1 MNAYRAVLAAPGAR
15 SFVAA
20 AFIGRL
26 SLPML
31 TLGTVVLVHS
41 RTGSYALAG
50 AVTAAAAVAFAA
62 AAPSAGRLADR
73 AGQAR
78 VLVASLAVH
87 LAGLAALVAA
97 AVADAPRWA
106 LLVAAVPAGA
116 AFPQLPAMVR
126 TRWAGLLAGD
136 PALQTAYALE
146 SVLDEV
152 VYIAGPVLVT
162 ILAAHLFPAA
172 GLGGAA
178 VLVTAGTLWFAGL
191 RRTEPPPRPP
201 GRRGGPRAIATPGLR
216 VLAGVFAMTGVI
228 FGALEVAMIAFAAG
242 HGARAL
248 AGPLLALSAAG
259 SLLAGL
265 WYGTRDWHAPAH
277 RRFTAALT
285 ALAAGTFLFSAAATI
300 PQMAAAA
307 LAAGCTVSPALIAGF
322 TLTERLLPR
331 AVLTEGFAWLDAATG
346 IGFAAGSAA
355 GGLAADAAGAR
366 TAFMVAAAAALLA
379 AAIATLGRRWLS
391 RPVTTA
397 SDAAQP

>member
-1 MNAYRAVLAAPGAR
+1 
-15 SFVAA
+15 VA
-20 AFIGRL
+20 GRL
-26 SLPML
+26 S
-31 TLGTVVLVHS
+31 
-41 RTGSYALAG
+41 
-50 AVTAAAAVAFAA
+50 
-62 AAPSAGRLADR
+62 DR

-78 VLVASLAVH
+78 VLVVSLAVH

-126 TRWAGLLAGD
+126 TRWASLLAGD

-178 VLVTAGTLWFAGL
+178 VLGTPGTLWFAGL
-191 RRTEPPPRPP
+191 RRPEPPRRRP
-201 GRRGGPRAIATPGLR
+201 GRGGGPGAMATPGLR

-265 WYGTRDWHAPAH
+265 WYGTRDWHAP
-277 RRFTAALT
+277 
-285 ALAAGTFLFSAAATI
+285 
-300 PQMAAAA
+300 
-307 LAAGCTVSPALIAGF
+307 
-322 TLTERLLPR
+322 
-331 AVLTEGFAWLDAATG
+331 
-346 IGFAAGSAA
+346 
-355 GGLAADAAGAR
+355 
-366 TAFMVAAAAALLA
+366 
-379 AAIATLGRRWLS
+379 
-391 RPVTTA
+391 
-397 SDAAQP
+397 

>member
-1 MNAYRAVLAAPGAR
+1 
-15 SFVAA
+15 
-20 AFIGRL
+20 
-26 SLPML
+26 ML
-31 TLGTVVLVHS
+31 TLGSIVLVHS

-78 VLVASLAVH
+78 VLVASLAMH

-97 AVADAPRWA
+97 ALAGAPRWA
-106 LLVAAVPAGA
+106 LFAAAVPAGA

-126 TRWAGLLAGD
+126 TRWASLLAGD
-136 PALQTAYALE
+136 PALPTAYALE

-162 ILAAHLFPAA
+162 ILAARLFPAA

-178 VLVTAGTLWFAGL
+178 VLVTAGTLWFAAL
-191 RRTEPPPRPP
+191 RRTQPAPRPP
-201 GRRGGPRAIATPGLR
+201 GRRGGPRAIDTPGLR
-216 VLAGVFAMTGVI
+216 VLAGVFALTGVI
-228 FGALEVAMIAFAAG
+228 FGALEVVMVAFATG

-265 WYGTRDWHAPAH
+265 WYGTRHWRAPAP
-277 RRFTAALT
+277 RRFAAALA
-285 ALAAGTFLFSAAATI
+285 ALAAGTFLFPAAGTV

-307 LAAGCTVSPALIAGF
+307 LAAGFTVSPALIAGF
-322 TLTERLLPR
+322 TLTERLLPH

-346 IGFAAGSAA
+346 IGFAAGSTA

-366 TAFMVAAAAALLA
+366 PAFLVAAAAALLA
-379 AAIATLGRRWLS
+379 AEVAMVGQRWLS
-391 RPVTTA
+391 SPVTTA
-397 SDAAQP
+397 SGAAQS